1 MVPIRKKVGSSLKQ
15 ESDTS
20 LGNQQGVTCVARNW
34 RLNVP
39 LLSHGSYNTEWP
51 SHFVPSKSAGKS
63 CEKGKKCASQS
74 QNKLLVR
81 HLSRLTSWSLVVLR
95 DVRMTMVPLA
105 CDCTVQACP
114 AFCQVTSPKLSCNSF
129 KKLSKF
135 RTDPKKQ
142 SSPLQV
148 DLKIGKQ

>member
-1 MVPIRKKVGSSLKQ
+1 MCCQKLEAQ
-15 ESDTS
+15 CATF
-20 LGNQQGVTCVARNW
+20 
-34 RLNVP
+34 
-39 LLSHGSYNTEWP
+39 LSHGSYNTEWP
-51 SHFVPSKSAGKS
+51 SHFFPSKSAGKS

-74 QNKLLVR
+74 QNKILVR

-135 RTDPKKQ
+135 RFDQVTLVGELYQKEN
-142 SSPLQV
+142 SSNIFGHRDYFPMV
-148 DLKIGKQ
+148 RPWSKDDFCCSETCN